1 MYYYMKMYHVGVF
14 FLVNCATRD
23 NIGEWPTSFAKSA
36 KGLFDALQL
45 VLVLSE
51 PQQNFDSLCRVQHCL
66 RNTLYVLR
74 LAALRKT
81 YLHWYFYE
89 L

>member
-1 MYYYMKMYHVGVF
+1 MYTKATSIFRYNLKVNSNQVNLGICTYYYMKMYHVGVF

-51 PQQNFDSLCRVQHCL
+51 PQQNFDSL
-66 RNTLYVLR
+66 
-74 LAALRKT
+74 
-81 YLHWYFYE
+81 
-89 L
+89 

>member
-1 MYYYMKMYHVGVF
+1 MYHVGVF

-51 PQQNFDSLCRVQHCL
+51 PQQNFDSL
-66 RNTLYVLR
+66 
-74 LAALRKT
+74 
-81 YLHWYFYE
+81 
-89 L
+89 

>member
-51 PQQNFDSLCRVQHCL
+51 PQQNFDSL
-66 RNTLYVLR
+66 
-74 LAALRKT
+74 
-81 YLHWYFYE
+81 
-89 L
+89 